1 MEPDV
6 DNGFDLFGS
15 LVDDN
20 GSSVAGMRHHEHVDL
35 QSNSCG
41 SLAESYVAEEDDVSC
56 HFEER
61 SSGDGKVDDDGS
73 ANNGDSGSFNFSAL

>member
-20 GSSVAGMRHHEHVDL
+20 GSSVAGMRHHKHGDL
-35 QSNSCG
+35 QSFFSPKLPCG
-41 SLAESYVAEEDDVSC
+41 PCDLVS
-56 HFEER
+56 HSE
-61 SSGDGKVDDDGS
+61 
-73 ANNGDSGSFNFSAL
+73 